1 MSHVRTQ
8 IRARVVDV
16 LTGLTTSGDRVFK
29 TRVHPM
35 SPGSLPGLCVYT
47 GSEAAT
53 GGTLKAT
60 TKEVEL
66 VIDAYAAGVDFDD
79 TADLMQAEVEA
90 ALFDDWADGR
100 FFDGIATNLVYSQSD
115 SKFDGE
121 GAVRVGVCRAIYKVE
136 YQTEDGYAETAI

>member
-1 MSHVRTQ
+1 MSHVRAQ
-8 IRARVVDV
+8 IRARVVEV
-16 LTGLTTSGDRVFK
+16 LTGLTTSGARVFK

-47 GSEAAT
+47 GAEAAT

-66 VIDAYAAGVDFDD
+66 IIDAYAAGADFDD
-79 TADLMQAEVEA
+79 TADLMQAEVEE
-90 ALFDDWADGR
+90 ALFGDWELGR
-100 FFDGIATNLVYSQSD
+100 FFDGIATNLMYSRSD

-121 GAVRVGVCRAIYKVE
+121 GAVRVGVCRSIYKVE
-136 YQTEDGYAETAI
+136 YQTEDGNAEVAI